1 MKKTLKYFAWACV
14 IAAFAAPVALADDDK
29 AVNND
34 AAIARSLDIFNTL
47 YKELN
52 TFYVDTIDAQKSIE
66 NAINAML
73 DDIDP
78 YTEYI
83 PAKET
88 DEFITISTGEYGGI
102 GSYLMERTV
111 NGKKGVYISG
121 PYEGS
126 PAARAG
132 LRSGDR
138 IIMID
143 GDSTANW
150 TSDQVSKRLKGQANT
165 HLTVTVVRPYDEDS
179 IKTFSFNR
187 ETISVNPVPYYGVTR
202 DNIGYIDLTSF
213 NEKSAQQVRDAL
225 IELKKDP
232 RVKNIVLDL
241 RSNGGG
247 IVEGAIQIVGYFV
260 PKGTQVLVMRGR
272 DKSSE
277 RTYKTTVDPID
288 TDIPL
293 AVLIDG
299 GSASASEIT
308 AGALQD
314 LDRAVIIGSRSFG
327 KGLVQSTRQLP
338 YDGILKVTIAKY
350 YIPSGR
356 LIQEVDYGNRNDD
369 GTYKKTTTDSTARI
383 FHTAHGREVREGGGI
398 MPDIKVEPREL
409 KRIVYNI
416 MRDHW
421 DFDFATKYVAEHGNE
436 IANPA
441 GVRAAAGHPAQD
453 RDCRGLHER
462 FHPGPVRPPRADA
475 QTRPRPR
482 PGPAPPRH
490 HLPHRSGDHGPPL
503 LSARPSPER
512 HQGRRLP
519 RRRQEDVRHRRRIP
533 AHPQHPRQEREIQQE
548 EKVTANWLN
557 SLLKKRDTSCVAP
570 LFYKP
575 VACNTGTAREGT
587 RFYKKLF
594 ELFFFIEACL
604 GNNE

>member
-1 MKKTLKYFAWACV
+1 MKKTLKYLAWCIVALCLV
-14 IAAFAAPVALADDDK
+14 SPTALADEEK
-29 AVNND
+29 AVNDD
-34 AAIARSLDIFNTL
+34 AAVARSLAIFNAL

-88 DEFITISTGEYGGI
+88 DDFMTISTGEYGGI

-111 NGKKGVYISG
+111 DGKKGVYISG

-143 GDSTANW
+143 GDSTAGW
-150 TSDQVSKRLKGQANT
+150 ASDQVSKRLKGQANT

-187 ETISVNPVPYYGVTR
+187 ETISVNPVAYYGVTR
-202 DNIGYIDLTSF
+202 DNIGYICLTTY

-247 IVEGAIQIVGYFV
+247 IVEGAMQIVGCFV
-260 PKGTQVLVMRGR
+260 PKGTQVLQMRGR

-277 RTYKTTVDPID
+277 RTYKTTVDPVD

-293 AVLIDG
+293 AVIIDN

-327 KGLVQSTRQLP
+327 KGLVQSTRTLP
-338 YDGILKVTIAKY
+338 YDGMLKVTIAKY

-356 LIQEVDYGNRNDD
+356 LIQEVDYGNRNAD
-369 GTYKKTTTDSTARI
+369 GTYKKTSAADSIAQI
-383 FHTAHGREVREGGGI
+383 FHTAHGREVRGGGGI
-398 MPDIKVEPREL
+398 TPDLKVEPREL

-421 DFDFATKYVAEHGNE
+421 DFDFATKYVAEHGQE
-436 IANPA
+436 IPDPA
-441 GVRAAAGHPAQD
+441 DFKVTDEIFDEFKAFINADKFEYDKVCEQQLAALRKTATAEGYMNDSTEAQFD
-453 RDCRGLHER
+453 RLEAMLKHDL
-462 FHPGPVRPPRADA
+462 
-475 QTRPRPR
+475 
-482 PGPAPPRH
+482 
-490 HLPHRSGDHGPPL
+490 DHDL
-503 LSARPSPER
+503 DL
-512 HQGRRLP
+512 
-519 RRRQEDVRHRRRIP
+519 HRRDISFLISQEIMDRLYYQRGQVQNSIKDDEYLDAAKEMFDKPGEYARI
-533 AHPQHPRQEREIQQE
+533 
-548 EKVTANWLN
+548 LN
-557 SLLKKRDTSCVAP
+557 ITPKKSKAAKKTTTS
-570 LFYKP
+570 
-575 VACNTGTAREGT
+575 
-587 RFYKKLF
+587 KKKK
-594 ELFFFIEACL
+594 
-604 GNNE
+604 